1 MVTDF
6 CRTVA
11 PAIEPKAAGHSVAC
25 HYAGQKVAA

>member
-1 MVTDF
+1 MATDA

-11 PAIEPKAAGHSVAC
+11 PAIELKAFGHSVAC